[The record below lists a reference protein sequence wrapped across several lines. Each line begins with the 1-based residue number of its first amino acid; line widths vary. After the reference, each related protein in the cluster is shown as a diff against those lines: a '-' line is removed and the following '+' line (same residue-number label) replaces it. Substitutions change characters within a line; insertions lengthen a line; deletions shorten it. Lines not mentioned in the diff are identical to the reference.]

1 MVGDKQW
8 IPQDRGL
15 DTAYARCCFYPL
27 LGKWAAQYGVES
39 ALEGPLDGTAGVRGV
54 HCVGLA
60 RAGVRVVAAVADEA
74 SAEVARAVYEGAA
87 PGRIVDVRVGD
98 SARLAELPVSD
109 LVLVYQG
116 LLFADDW
123 RSYLRAMA
131 KLART
136 VLVVATPNPENW
148 GLVAIHALRRARTPE
163 GWRTDAL
170 APLLWEIGRVREHVY
185 FDAPWWPARPPA
197 SGPVR
202 SSKYVYGAE
211 RWPYFGGA
219 GWADELEPALR
230 RHPAFEESRAAV
242 LRRAAHLHAF
252 VVDLR
257 PRTPRARRTL
267 AQARVGS

>member
-1 MVGDKQW
+1 MVGATQR
-8 IPQDRGL
+8 ILQDRGL
-15 DTAYARCCFYPL
+15 DTAYERCSFYPL
-27 LGKWAAQYGVES
+27 LGKWAEQYGVES

-60 RAGVRVVAAVADEA
+60 RAGVRVVAAVADEG
-74 SAEVARAVYEGAA
+74 SAEVARAVYEGVA
-87 PGRIVDVRVGD
+87 PGRTVDVRVAD
-98 SARLAELPVSD
+98 SARLAELPASD

-116 LLFADDW
+116 LPFADDW

-148 GLVAIHALRRARTPE
+148 GLVAVRVLRRAGTPE
-163 GWRTDAL
+163 PWRTEAL
-170 APLLWEIGRVREHVY
+170 APVLWEIGRVREHVY
-185 FDAPWWPARPPA
+185 FDAPWWPARPPG
-197 SGPVR
+197 SETVR
-202 SSKYVYGAE
+202 SSKYVYGAV

-257 PRTPRARRTL
+257 PRTIQARRRLAL
-267 AQARVGS
+267 AQVSS